1 MITENGRYRLRGFRR
16 DEFENVIDGQTIV
29 SGIALIFTKE
39 FNKFNE
45 LWKALLASEQE
56 AEAEKQKAKGNKK

>member
-1 MITENGRYRLRGFRR
+1 MAE
-16 DEFENVIDGQTIV
+16 TIV